1 MSQIEKYQ
9 QIILPVLKRYLI
21 KRAAIFGSFAK
32 DNTTTESDLDLL
44 IEPDKNFTIFKML
57 QLEEEISNL
66 INRKVDIVE
75 YNALKLSIGNEVLAS
90 SIPLL

>member
-32 DNTTTESDLDLL
+32 DNTTIESDLDLL

-75 YNALKLSIGNEVLAS
+75 YNALKLSIRNEVLAS
-90 SIPLL
+90 SIPIL